1 MNSDRPIEVKEKV
14 LKDSFIRSA
23 PDSDDVTEVKVDLRK
38 DTHDVVHVFI
48 RHVPA
53 GQIVTDKN
61 DSVTLARRLLPESM
75 KYGKE
80 PSTIVANMEQ
90 LGFAYAQLLMEVRS
104 AIGHGSTD
112 SLAAYLRKLDADNS
126 GTGSL
131 PGDGHLFLRDRL
143 VR

>member
-1 MNSDRPIEVKEKV
+1 MNSDRPVEIKEKL
-14 LKDSFIRSA
+14 LKDSFQRLA
-23 PDSDDVTEVKVDLRK
+23 PNSDDVTEVVVDLRK
-38 DTHDVVHVFI
+38 DTHDVIHVSI
-48 RHVPA
+48 RGTPA

-61 DSVTLARRLLPESM
+61 DSVTIARRLLPESM

-80 PSTIVANMEQ
+80 PSTIVADMEK
-90 LGFAYAQLLMEVRS
+90 LGFAYAQLLMEARS

-126 GTGSL
+126 GTRSL